1 MPLSIDVAPV
11 TEIVLAGAPAFFEC
25 AAEGTSVEIQWL
37 YNGANYTGIP
47 ADRKIHSTRSF
58 LELQSP
64 SSNGSVAG
72 SVICVVRQSFDGTIS
87 LNNDDFDNNLP
98 EQSVNFT
105 AELLLRLPQTTAMPA
120 TSTTTPA
127 TGII

>member
-1 MPLSIDVAPV
+1 MPLSIDIAPV

-37 YNGANYTGIP
+37 YNGATYTGIP
-47 ADRKIHSTRSF
+47 AVRKIHSTRSF

-64 SSNGSVAG
+64 TSNG

-105 AELLLRLPQTTAMPA
+105 AELILRLPQTTTMPA
-120 TSTTTPA
+120 TSTTPPA
-127 TGII
+127 AGNDVCI